1 MNAEESRTS
10 TCGRPCSTTST
21 ERMGNRRHLLQA
33 ALAFAIAGVL
43 PMSRAARAAGNVTR
57 LVLVH
62 GRSQQGKDPAA
73 LRAEWMDALRR
84 GARALGHALPVGIEV
99 VLPFYGDAL
108 EAFTKQYD
116 IPLTSDVQTRGVAMD
131 EEFLA
136 FQAEIAESLRQ
147 SAGISDELVDA
158 EYGPN
163 PRQKG
168 PLNWE
173 WVQAILRAIDKHG
186 GGMSRSALE
195 LFTRD
200 VFLYTTRAGVRD
212 EIDRIV
218 ASQVTEAP
226 TVVVGHSL
234 GSVVAYNILRSDRR
248 SLNIPLFVTVGSPLG
263 IRAIRDQL
271 RPLRFPPPVQ
281 AWYNAFDGRDVVALH
296 SLDATNFPVAPAI
309 ENNPT
314 VKNHTPNRH
323 GIVGY
328 LDDPSVVKH
337 ILGALSV

>member
-1 MNAEESRTS
+1 MSADESRTS
-10 TCGRPCSTTST
+10 ASGKPCSTTST
-21 ERMGNRRHLLQA
+21 EHIVNRRHMLEV

-43 PMSRAARAAGNVTR
+43 PMSRAALAAGKVRR

-84 GARALGHALPVGIEV
+84 GAQTLGHALPVGIEV
-99 VLPFYGDAL
+99 ALPFYGDAL
-108 EAFTKQYD
+108 AAFTEQYD
-116 IPLTSDVQTRGVAMD
+116 IPLTTDVQTRGAAVD

-136 FQAEIAESLRQ
+136 FQAEMAESVRQ

-163 PRQKG
+163 LRQKG
-168 PLNWE
+168 PLNQE
-173 WVQAILRAIDKHG
+173 WVLAILRAIDKHG
-186 GGMSRSALE
+186 GGMSQSALE
-195 LFTRD
+195 LFIRD

-218 ASQVTEAP
+218 ASHLTEAP

-248 SLNIPLFVTVGSPLG
+248 SLNIPLFITVGSPLG
-263 IRAIRDQL
+263 IRAVRDQL

-296 SLDATNFPVAPAI
+296 ALDAANFPVVPAI

-314 VKNHTPNRH
+314 VKNHTANRH
-323 GIVGY
+323 GVVGY
-328 LDDPSVVKH
+328 LDDPGVVRH
-337 ILGALSV
+337 VLGALGV